1 MDIVLEFCDTYLFDH
16 IYAAVLPA
24 KPSSINLKDGISNGT
39 QFDAKALSSWQYQP
53 STEFISF
60 TPSDAAYMSQCTRD
74 NVYRQALTLLLV
86 TWSVNQEI
94 LSIG

>member
-1 MDIVLEFCDTYLFDH
+1 MDIVLEFCDTFLFDH

-24 KPSSINLKDGISNGT
+24 KPSLINLNDGINNGT
-39 QFDAKALSSWQYQP
+39 RFDAKALSSWQYQP

-60 TPSDAAYMSQCTRD
+60 APSDAAYMSQWTRD

-86 TWSVNQEI
+86 TWSVYQETQ
-94 LSIG
+94 SGD